1 MVNHLFCL
9 FAGTDLPEDFSAQ
22 GHHVTHNVKFK
33 RLNTDDALHVVVLHT
48 FQGGGP
54 PWVGVC
60 ADTRDLIAQD
70 IVSTALGS
78 FHVMYIPN
86 VTTRTLDALFAA
98 GLPRDVLDK
107 NLPVIMS
114 TVMPSEATPV
124 SFVVAHALL
133 PSGQEVFQDGFSFVV
148 PGQEITA
155 RLPSAFN
162 AFPGASSTYNLWT
175 CGEDVL
181 PGNPGSDLPLPSED
195 IAWVQKVQRGS
206 DLPGCGF
213 VLRSMKREGEREP
226 FLWRVNYAA
235 LAQEAVTKSIVMLG
249 SAAPVLKLTC
259 NSMPSVMLPPLS
271 RHEFY
276 STLRQSVQAVEDGMQ
291 SLRDLAKFQSI
302 EYARAV
308 VSAKRAWS
316 NLVSLLDEDGDL
328 TAHVSVARH
337 VRTCVHELSALE
349 PTLEAARASAKALSW
364 SLSRLEDL
372 HGALAAASASDV

>member
-1 MVNHLFCL
+1 M
-9 FAGTDLPEDFSAQ
+9 GTDLPEDSSVQ
-22 GHHVTHNVKFK
+22 GHHVTHNVRFT

-48 FQGGGP
+48 FQGGGT

-60 ADTRDLIAQD
+60 AETRDLIARD
-70 IVSTALGS
+70 IVSTELGS

-86 VTTRTLDALFAA
+86 VNTHTLDALFAA

-107 NLPVIMS
+107 NLPVILS
-114 TVMPSEATPV
+114 TVMPSEGTPV

-133 PSGQEVFQDGFSFVV
+133 PSGQHDFQDGFSFVV

-162 AFPGASSTYNLWT
+162 AFPGASSSYSLWT

-181 PGNPGSDLPLPSED
+181 PGKPEMDFSLVAED
-195 IAWVQKVQRGS
+195 IAWVHKVQHKS

-235 LAQEAVTKSIVMLG
+235 LAQEAVAKTIVMLS
-249 SAAPVLKLTC
+249 SAAPVLTLTC
-259 NSMPSVMLPPLS
+259 NSVASVMLPPVS

-276 STLRQSVQAVEDGMQ
+276 SALRQSVQAVEDGVQ
-291 SLRDLAKFQSI
+291 PLRDLAKFHSI

-308 VSAKRAWS
+308 DSAKRAWS
-316 NLVSLLDEDGDL
+316 GLVSLLDEDDL

-337 VRTCVHELSALE
+337 VRMCVHELSALE
-349 PTLEAARASAKALSW
+349 PTLEAVRASAKALSW

-372 HGALAAASASDV
+372 HGAVASDV